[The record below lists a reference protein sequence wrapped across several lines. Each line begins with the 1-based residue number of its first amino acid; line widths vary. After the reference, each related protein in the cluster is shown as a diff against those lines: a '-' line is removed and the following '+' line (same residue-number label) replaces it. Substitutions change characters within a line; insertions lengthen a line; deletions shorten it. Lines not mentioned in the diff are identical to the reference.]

1 MILKEENSKKDEYDA
16 YKYLI
21 FEGDFLKG
29 KRHGFGKVY
38 NNRKLIFE
46 GEYLDGLKNGKEKII
61 MILDS

>member
-29 KRHGFGKVY
+29 KKHGFGKEY